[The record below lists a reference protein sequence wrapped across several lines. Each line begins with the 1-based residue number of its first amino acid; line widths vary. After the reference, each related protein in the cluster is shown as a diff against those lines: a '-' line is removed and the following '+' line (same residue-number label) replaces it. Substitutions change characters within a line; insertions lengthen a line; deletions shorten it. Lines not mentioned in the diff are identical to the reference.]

1 MTNMSEIQNVLGE
14 AAALKH
20 INRCF
25 EFSFSVGIIVP
36 YFLIMIY

>member
-1 MTNMSEIQNVLGE
+1 MTNMPEIQNTVGE
-14 AAALKH
+14 GVGTKH